1 MKKILLLMICQIL
14 FSACYAD
21 VISGKINH
29 NDMNYKNKIIDS
41 KTGQPIDRAK
51 ITIPEIN
58 FTTYTDSNGFFKL
71 NVDVNDQMIMF
82 VEHDGY
88 KVFSLAVDN
97 STFNTP
103 LKLGIEQSSPFDMQ
117 ISEGVIHLGDNM
129 YSSNS
134 ANSSDFRLSANSH
147 YLSKV
152 FKKPIR
158 GEGLKGMI
166 KTLFSRKYT
175 PIPAVN
181 GISFDIKQGEI
192 VGYIGANGA
201 GKSTTI
207 KMMCGILHPT
217 SGEIVIDGKNFQKH
231 RKEINKEMGVVFG
244 QKTQLWWDIPLIE
257 TFKIL
262 KVIYNVSDEDYNE
275 RFNYLCELLD
285 LNSFITQNVRSLS
298 LGQRM
303 RADFAAALIHSPK
316 IVYLDEPTIGLDVL
330 VKDKIRKAIKELN
343 KKYNITV
350 ILTTHDMKDIEEL
363 CNRIIIIDKGKIL
376 YDGTL
381 KDIKY
386 QFGNTKTIVIP
397 NKYDLTETLNK
408 FPAITTE
415 VEEDKMSLK
424 FSLNEVNL
432 DDLLLELINVY
443 HVEDFK
449 INDISIED
457 ITKAL
462 YEKISG

>member
-1 MKKILLLMICQIL
+1 M
-14 FSACYAD
+14 
-21 VISGKINH
+21 
-29 NDMNYKNKIIDS
+29 KIIQVKNLV
-41 KTGQPIDRAK
+41 KT
-51 ITIPEIN
+51 
-58 FTTYTDSNGFFKL
+58 
-71 NVDVNDQMIMF
+71 
-82 VEHDGY
+82 
-88 KVFSLAVDN
+88 
-97 STFNTP
+97 
-103 LKLGIEQSSPFDMQ
+103 
-117 ISEGVIHLGDNM
+117 
-129 YSSNS
+129 
-134 ANSSDFRLSANSH
+134 
-147 YLSKV
+147 

-166 KTLFSRKYT
+166 KTLFSRKYE
-175 PIPAVN
+175 PIHAVKD
-181 GISFDIKQGEI
+181 ISFDIEQGEI

-217 SGEIVIDGKNFQKH
+217 SGEVIVDGMTFDKK
-231 RKEINKEMGVVFG
+231 RKEINKQMGVVFG

-262 KVIYNVSDEDYNE
+262 KVIYEISDEDYEE
-275 RFNYLCELLD
+275 RFNYLCNLLD
-285 LNSFITQNVRSLS
+285 LKSFLSQSVRSLS

-363 CNRIIIIDKGKIL
+363 CNRIIIIDKGSIL
-376 YDGTL
+376 YDGSL

-386 QFGNTKTIVIP
+386 KFGNTKTIIIP
-397 NKYDLTETLNK
+397 SNIDISELLSKYSDID
-408 FPAITTE
+408 AE
-415 VEEDKMSLK
+415 VVEDKTELK
-424 FSLNEVNL
+424 FSLYKVNI
-432 DDLLLELINVY
+432 DDVLLELINVY
-443 HVEDFK
+443 HIQDFK

-457 ITKAL
+457 ITKKL
-462 YEKISG
+462 YEKN